1 VLRVGTHSQSRLI
14 AAPGMRRHAADA
26 TTRLLDICLS
36 MALLIVLTPII
47 LAIAVGIK
55 VDSRGPVFYRARRA
69 GARNVE
75 FAMLKFRKM
84 YDGAAGPA
92 LTAADDARFTRIGR
106 LLARTKLD
114 EIPQLVNVLRGEM
127 SLVGP
132 RPEDPA
138 FVKLEPEKFAQVL
151 TVRPGIT
158 GLAQLAFARESEIL
172 NPADRVE
179 HYVSAIL
186 PQKLALDVLYTNCRS
201 TRLYLAILAWTA
213 FAVIARREVAV
224 NRVTAKLTRRAR
236 KPGQRA
242 VVEPSRA
249 A

>member
-1 VLRVGTHSQSRLI
+1 MLI
-14 AAPGMRRHAADA
+14 A
-26 TTRLLDICLS
+26 
-36 MALLIVLTPII
+36 LTPVL
-47 LAIAVGIK
+47 LAIAVAIK

-114 EIPQLVNVLRGEM
+114 EVPQLVNVLRGEM

-138 FVKLEPEKFAQVL
+138 FVKLEPEKFAHVL
-151 TVRPGIT
+151 TVRPGVT
-158 GLAQLAFARESEIL
+158 GLAQLAFARECEIL
-172 NPADRVE
+172 NSADRVE
-179 HYVSAIL
+179 HYVSKIL
-186 PQKLALDVLYTNCRS
+186 PQKLALDALYTSCRT
-201 TRLYLAILAWTA
+201 TRLYLAILAWTG
-213 FAVIARREVAV
+213 FALIARRDVAV
-224 NRVTAKLTRRAR
+224 NRASAKLTRRR
-236 KPGQRA
+236 RSPSQA
-242 VVEPSRA
+242 VAAEPSRA